1 MDNAQADAQGDFL
14 ASLLGDFLDESG
26 QLLERLNESLLQL
39 DDWVR
44 ALDDDH
50 QEACDQ
56 ELMNEMFRSAHS
68 IKGLSG
74 MLGLDDINH
83 LTHKIENVFDAARKN
98 ELFITGNVVELMFQ
112 AVDGLVNLTDDLKD
126 PDSTPMDCS
135 GIVASITEVLES
147 SGAAREVSSQED
159 AEAFFDDCQS
169 AREEAGADQQPVT
182 STAAEDMP
190 VENTVDDTP
199 SVEEEPLVESCEDA
213 FANLSD
219 EIETASKYISMFVD
233 ETELSLD
240 SMAETLLA
248 MEGGGSEEDL
258 KLLLITSHR
267 IKGSAASIG
276 LNRAAKLAHLMEDLL
291 QQLVDGGGIMTPTL
305 TDAMLKCTDGLR
317 SHVDG
322 LKQGGHQED
331 QFAELATGLLHAQK
345 DVAKTNLQ
353 HAADDKP
360 EQQPQATQRQ
370 SGDAACAPDEERDVS
385 RAVISDELR
394 QNVAAAATLDMPTF
408 VGVATFQQGLML
420 SGLKAQLLYEKLMNL
435 GEVFHLQPQVEQL
448 DQLDSIEEIHFG
460 LATDKPLSLI
470 QSRLRVAGVADISVE
485 LLSADSMR
493 DATPRTSEPVK
504 RADTTSVDKNSTV
517 DAKKPVA
524 AKVEPV
530 KTTAPSEGA
539 AARAVEDKKTAAR
552 PKSNASRPT
561 ETVRV
566 DIERLDQLMNLAG
579 QLVINKARFTQIGD
593 QLKAVT
599 SNNQST
605 QALGNA
611 FTALKKLSQERQGAE
626 SEQHMR
632 EEIEYLRNQARRVQ
646 NELEIVRREVENMSS
661 ANDSVNDLAE
671 TIHQLGRVSDGIQQ
685 SVMDT
690 RMVPIGP
697 LFARFKRVV
706 RDITRSNNKTV
717 RLVTSG
723 EKTELDKR
731 MIDELGDPLIHMV
744 RNSADHGIELPDVRE
759 AAGKPRE
766 GTVSLSAFQRGNSII
781 VQVSDDGKGLSIDG
795 IAQKA
800 VEKGIAT
807 SADIAK
813 MSQHQI
819 AQLVWEPG
827 LSTAEKVT
835 EVSGRGMGMDI
846 VKSKIEELNG
856 SIDLNTNEGEGTTI
870 TIKLPLTLAILP
882 SLMVDIDGDVL
893 AMPIESVSEI
903 VSIDRRAITTLHGK
917 LAATVRGRVVS
928 LVNLDEIFSWNKDPL
943 TDRGDAELLQ
953 GDQDLMDEGG
963 EMTVVVVVEEG
974 REIGLSVDRVIGEE
988 DIVIKSMADNYRNV
1002 TGISGAS
1009 ILGDGRVS
1017 LILDIVALIDMAA
1030 KNESEL
1036 QPA

>member
-1 MDNAQADAQGDFL
+1 MDNSQVEAQGDFL

-44 ALDDDH
+44 TLDDDH
-50 QEACDQ
+50 QETCDK

-74 MLGLDDINH
+74 MLGLDDINR

-98 ELFITGNVVELMFQ
+98 ELIITGNVVELMFQ

-135 GIVASITEVLES
+135 DIVASITELLES
-147 SGAAREVSSQED
+147 SGAARKVSNQED
-159 AEAFFDDCQS
+159 AEAIFKDCQS
-169 AREEAGADQQPVT
+169 SQEASTSEEL
-182 STAAEDMP
+182 P
-190 VENTVDDTP
+190 VESTETENSQGENAVNDTR
-199 SVEEEPLVESCEDA
+199 SVEQESRVKSCVDA
-213 FANLSD
+213 FENIKD
-219 EIETASKYISMFVD
+219 EIEAASKYISMFVD

-240 SMAETLLA
+240 SMSETLLA
-248 MEGGGSEEDL
+248 MEEGGSKEDL
-258 KLLLITSHR
+258 KLLMITSHR

-291 QQLVDGGGIMTPTL
+291 QQLVEGEGIMTPTL

-317 SHVDG
+317 LYVDA
-322 LKQGGHQED
+322 LKRGGDQDD
-331 QFAELATGLLHAQK
+331 QFAELATGLLQAESNVEILPEEGSSLQQAVDVEDQSTD
-345 DVAKTNLQ
+345 DVA
-353 HAADDKP
+353 
-360 EQQPQATQRQ
+360 
-370 SGDAACAPDEERDVS
+370 APCQKENTR
-385 RAVISDELR
+385 RAIISDELR
-394 QNVAAAATLDMPTF
+394 KTVAATVTLDMPTY
-408 VGVATFQQGLML
+408 VGVVTFQEGLML

-435 GEVFHLQPQVEQL
+435 GEICHIHPQADKFDE
-448 DQLDSIEEIHFG
+448 LDSIEEIQFG
-460 LATDKPLSLI
+460 VATDKSLPLL
-470 QSRLRVAGVADISVE
+470 QSRLRVAGVADVCVEQISTDNSQKDSSGADKPLQKAATGAVE
-485 LLSADSMR
+485 QKDADAQKAPPAIESEAVNTVAIPERASAS
-493 DATPRTSEPVK
+493 AAE
-504 RADTTSVDKNSTV
+504 DKIT
-517 DAKKPVA
+517 
-524 AKVEPV
+524 
-530 KTTAPSEGA
+530 
-539 AARAVEDKKTAAR
+539 AARA
-552 PKSNASRPT
+552 KSNASRPT

-579 QLVINKARFTQIGD
+579 QLVINKARFSQIGD
-593 QLKAVT
+593 QLKGIAT
-599 SNNQST
+599 TNQST

-611 FTALKKLSQERQGAE
+611 FTALKKLSQNRQQAE
-626 SEQHMR
+626 TEQQLR
-632 EEIEYLRNQARRVQ
+632 QEIEYLRNQARRVQ
-646 NELEIVRREVENMSS
+646 HELEIVRREVESMN
-661 ANDSVNDLAE
+661 SVNDTVNELAE

-706 RDITRSNNKTV
+706 RDITRSNNKKV

-759 AAGKPRE
+759 AAGKSRE
-766 GTVSLSAFQRGNSII
+766 GTVSLAAFQRGNSII

-795 IAQKA
+795 IAKKA
-800 VEKGIAT
+800 VEKGIVS

-819 AQLVWEPG
+819 AQLIWEPG

-856 SIDLNTNEGEGTTI
+856 SIDLATNAGEGTTI

-903 VSIDRRAITTLHGK
+903 VSVERQAVTTLHGK
-917 LAATVRGRVVS
+917 RVAKVRGRVVS

-943 TDRGDAELLQ
+943 ANCIGAGQVREDD
-953 GDQDLMDEGG
+953 DSMDESG
-963 EMTVVVVVEEG
+963 EMTVVIVVEDD
-974 REIGLSVDRVIGEE
+974 REIGLRVDRVIGEE

-1017 LILDIVALIDMAA
+1017 LILDIVALINMAA